1 MSDNKRRVAIVTDST
16 SSLTQAMGR
25 GSGIH
30 VVPIEITAGSQ
41 TYRDGIDLD
50 ADLFYRLLLESK
62 SPPISSQPTV
72 AAFLQTYSSLAQQA
86 EAIVSIHI
94 SREMSATLESAQ
106 SAREALPEVPI
117 YVIDSRSVSMGLGL
131 IAISA
136 ARAAAAGQDATKVVQ
151 LVEEL
156 IPRMNTIFTVDTLE
170 YLRKGGRIGGAAALL
185 GLALSIKP
193 VLYVKDGRIE
203 PLEKTR
209 TRRRALERV
218 LELVDQ
224 RTAPST
230 AMHAAVL
237 HCAAPEAAQ
246 ALADQVASRYECEE
260 LLTVEAGPVIGTHA
274 GPGTLGVAFYTV

>member
-170 YLRKGGRIGGAAALL
+170 YLRKGGRIGGATAFL
-185 GLALSIKP
+185 GTTLSIKP
-193 VLYVKDGRIE
+193 ILHVENGRIE
-203 PLEKTR
+203 PLERQR
-209 TRRRALERV
+209 TRKRSVARL
-218 LELVDQ
+218 LELMEQ
-224 RTAPST
+224 RVGTSEV
-230 AMHAAVL
+230 HAAIL
-237 HCAAPEAAQ
+237 HCD
-246 ALADQVASRYECEE
+246 ALADAQDLCGQVAARFHCAE

-274 GPGTLGVAFYTV
+274 GPGTLGIVFYRA